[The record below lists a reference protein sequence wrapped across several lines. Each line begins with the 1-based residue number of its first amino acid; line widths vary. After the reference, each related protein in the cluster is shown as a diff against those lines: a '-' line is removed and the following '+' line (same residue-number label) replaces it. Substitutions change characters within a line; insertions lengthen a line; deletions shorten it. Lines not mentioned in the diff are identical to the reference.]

1 MHAFIFLT
9 LIIGTTRALIEE
21 IPLPNELSIC
31 FESLSRKNDMT
42 KVPCTEI
49 QWLCMQKSLW
59 RLVDHSIMN
68 ISDADRKWIDAILQ
82 IPDFRSATSA
92 AAAASTTGTGTAT
105 ATATGSGRKRRQAA
119 ASLRIRTE
127 YRMLNDLERD
137 QYHRAV
143 TTLKQLPIGNVSRY
157 DFIANI
163 HRGDAI
169 PVAHFSPNFLGW
181 NRVYLL
187 IYENALRQIDPTVT
201 VPYFAS
207 DLDDPLEDP
216 THSVIWSDIFLGN
229 GDGVV
234 RTGPYGNWKT
244 PSGPLVRNIGSMG
257 QLLSSSR
264 IGRILSKNRT
274 EDISEPTAPYDT
286 NLERQQYL
294 VNRWIGGGG
303 GQMSDLNSAA
313 HDPAYFN
320 HLAYVDYIWEQFRM
334 LQRQQGINPAKD
346 YPVGRGIP
354 STTEPIGFE
363 TLQNIDGYSSYF
375 TESVYTYEY
384 LPECSIDHT
393 DCGSVY
399 LRCDTTVHV
408 PRCVSLT
415 RHEWNLHLKAT
426 GQLGTSPSL
435 GGFSFGQSALPVQ
448 SDNKQCSSSDRGIQN
463 RYRVDDMTDIRE
475 WVYIPVEI
483 LSRRPPEKAIY
494 DSYPVFH
501 SNVIYDGDVY
511 SPDAYRVLRN
521 TLHTVR
527 LGKYDYCKD
536 TSSNAGKI
544 FIKSEGLNYYGS
556 YQEYAIVDNRLALS
570 SSTAYVAVRSPEL
583 GMTQTLIT
591 AHDSC
596 GRMCSAYCKIKGRS
610 EYQPCHGALQMT
622 SATPKQYSVNF
633 GEVIEDTWEFYKN
646 RYFPKVKE
654 DNVFIKFFC
663 SYNEYWPKKIEKS
676 PTVMSSTKTSNQ
688 KMHQLKSS
696 GVQGAVKKTFNEVK
710 PSIRLNTGVQ
720 PKNTNTVSLPQRTN
734 TAPQQRTNTAPQQ
747 RTNSAPQQMTNTA
760 PQQRTNTA
768 PQQRTNNAPQKMT
781 NTAPQ
786 QRTNTAPQQR
796 INAAPQQR
804 TNTASQQRINTAP
817 QQRTNTAPQ
826 QRTNTA
832 PQQRMTQMNSPSSNM
847 GANAHH
853 SQNQM
858 QSNSGSTH
866 NAGQGGIRNPGCL
879 LGHGCIVAGSCR
891 TCTHGQKIACIKS
904 STLFAHCQ
912 GTSLLIRRCLSNSRF
927 DSVTGT
933 CIM

>member
-1 MHAFIFLT
+1 MHAFILLI

-92 AAAASTTGTGTAT
+92 ATSTTGTG
-105 ATATGSGRKRRQAA
+105 TATGSGRKRRQAA

-143 TTLKQLPIGNVSRY
+143 NTLKQLPIGNVSRY

-207 DLDDPLEDP
+207 DLDDPLDDP
-216 THSVIWSDIFLGN
+216 THSVIWSDIFMGN

-234 RTGPYGNWKT
+234 KTGPYGNWKT

-274 EDISEPTAPYDT
+274 EEISEPTAQYDT

-334 LQRQQGINPAKD
+334 LQRQKGINPAKD

-354 STTEPIGFE
+354 STTEPIGFG

-399 LRCDTTVHV
+399 LRCDTSVHV

-448 SDNKQCSSSDRGIQN
+448 SNSNQCPSSDRGIQN

-483 LSRRPPEKAIY
+483 LSRRPPEKTIY

-556 YQEYAIVDNRLALS
+556 YQEYAIVDNRMALS

-596 GRMCSAYCKIKGRS
+596 GRMCSAYCKMKGRI

-633 GEVIEDTWEFYKN
+633 GEVIEDTWEFYKK
-646 RYFPKVKE
+646 RYFPRVKE

-663 SYNEYWPKKIEKS
+663 SYNEYWPKKIEKP
-676 PTVMSSTKTSNQ
+676 PTVMSSKKTSNQ
-688 KMHQLKSS
+688 NMHQLKSS
-696 GVQGAVKKTFNEVK
+696 GVQGGVKKSGTQVK

-720 PKNTNTVSLPQRTN
+720 PQRTNTVSLPQRTN
-734 TAPQQRTNTAPQQ
+734 TAPQQRTNTASQQ
-747 RTNSAPQQMTNTA
+747 RT
-760 PQQRTNTA
+760 
-768 PQQRTNNAPQKMT
+768 
-781 NTAPQ
+781 
-786 QRTNTAPQQR
+786 
-796 INAAPQQR
+796 
-804 TNTASQQRINTAP
+804 NTAP

-832 PQQRMTQMNSPSSNM
+832 PQQRTNTAPQQRTNTAPQQRTNTATQQRMSQINSPPIVSSNM
-847 GANAHH
+847 GANTHQ

-858 QSNSGSTH
+858 LSNSASTQ
-866 NAGQGGIRNPGCL
+866 NTGQGGIRNPGCL

-933 CIM
+933 CLM